1 MSQAPCTLF
10 CPRSGFTPPPG
21 LPRLPVIMAMFESA
35 ITPSVPVECSVTP
48 RQYTMAAAP
57 APPYIFA
64 ADTRSRWS
72 MPQISATR
80 AGV

>member
-1 MSQAPCTLF
+1 
-10 CPRSGFTPPPG
+10 
-21 LPRLPVIMAMFESA
+21 MAMFESA